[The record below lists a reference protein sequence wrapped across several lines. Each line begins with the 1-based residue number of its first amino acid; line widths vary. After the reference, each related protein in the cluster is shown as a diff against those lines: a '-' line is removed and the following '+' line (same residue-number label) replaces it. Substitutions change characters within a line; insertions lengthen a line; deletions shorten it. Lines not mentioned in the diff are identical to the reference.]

1 MICRSQSNSSI
12 PIYAF
17 SKHSLH
23 PRGIF
28 SHTRM
33 HSLSTHNTRRGIFNH
48 SRMHSLSTHY
58 SRRGIFSHSRM
69 HYLNTNYT
77 RRGIFN
83 HSRMHSLK
91 TLITPVCISNQ
102 AACNS
107 PNAHYA
113 HCVFNSE
120 VLYPTGLFFPLVSL
134 SVPILLQSQLGVQL
148 VDKLH

>member
-12 PIYAF
+12 PIYSF

-23 PRGIF
+23 PAGYFQSHQNAF
-28 SHTRM
+28 SK
-33 HSLSTHNTRRGIFNH
+33 HSLQ
-48 SRMHSLSTHY
+48 
-58 SRRGIFSHSRM
+58 RRGIFSHSRM

-134 SVPILLQSQLGVQL
+134 SVPILLQSQFGVQL
-148 VDKLH
+148 IHKLP